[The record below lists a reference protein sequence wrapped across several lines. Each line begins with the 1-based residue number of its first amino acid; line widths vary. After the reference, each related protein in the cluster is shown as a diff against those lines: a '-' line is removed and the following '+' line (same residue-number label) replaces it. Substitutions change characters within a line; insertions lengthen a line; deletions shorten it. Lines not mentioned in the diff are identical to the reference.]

1 MDESASRELLKTKV
15 TVKIL
20 GEEYVVRGTAP
31 EAHLAE
37 LAAMVDSRATKLLAE
52 NPRLG
57 LTRAAVLTAL
67 NLADEYVRLKAE
79 HERLATLFEEEWA
92 KRRRKAE

>member
-1 MDESASRELLKTKV
+1 MDESESRELAKNKV

-20 GEEYVVRGTAP
+20 GEEYVVRGAAP

-37 LAAMVDSRATKLLAE
+37 LAAMVDSRAAKLLNE

-57 LTRAAVLTAL
+57 STRAAVLTGL
-67 NLADEYVRLKAE
+67 MLADELLRLKTE
-79 HERLATLFEEEWA
+79 HERLAAMFEEEWA
-92 KRRRKAE
+92 KRKRKAE